1 MPSGWRVYD
10 DYRSR
15 LPWFAIAESALYG
28 SAVFAKGGDV
38 SDIIREVDEEL
49 RRENYEKLWRKYGSY
64 ALGLAALIVLGV
76 AAYFEWQHYTANQ
89 HAERA
94 RQYEAALQLV
104 AAADPGAPAALQAV
118 ASGADGYAALAQLQE
133 AALKAKAGD
142 VNGAVAIYEKMTTDG
157 AIDQSLRDLAL
168 ILLALHTA
176 DTAAPDL
183 LAQRLQ
189 PLTAASS
196 PWRYSA
202 LELTAVLAQRAGDNA
217 KAEQILT
224 ALADDLNA
232 PQALRQ
238 RATEMLH
245 ALKG

>member
-1 MPSGWRVYD
+1 
-10 DYRSR
+10 
-15 LPWFAIAESALYG
+15 
-28 SAVFAKGGDV
+28 V

-76 AAYFEWQHYTANQ
+76 AAYYQWQHYTANQ

-104 AAADPGAPAALQAV
+104 ATADPGAPAALQAL
-118 ASGADGYAALAQLQE
+118 ASGSDGYAALAQLQE

-142 VNGAVAIYEKMTTDG
+142 VDGAVAIYEKMTADS
-157 AIDQSLRDLAL
+157 AIDQSLRNLAL

-176 DTAAPDL
+176 DTAPPDQL
-183 LAQRLQ
+183 MQRLQ
-189 PLTAASS
+189 PLTAATSS
-196 PWRYSA
+196 WRYSA
-202 LELTAVLAQRAGDNA
+202 LELTAVLARRAGDKA

-224 ALADDLNA
+224 GLVDDLNA
-232 PQALRQ
+232 PRALRQ